1 MKIGYARVSTKDQ
14 DTAMQIDALQKAGCE
29 QIFDEQASGM
39 KTDRAELESC
49 LRTLRKDDVLIVWK
63 IDRLARSVQHLL
75 ALVKELDEKGVGF
88 VSLTDKI
95 DTTSAHG
102 RFFFT
107 VNAAF
112 VELEREI
119 ISERVKAGLAHA
131 KKNGRVGGRCPALD
145 KKQIKL
151 AKAMF
156 IGGAS
161 KSEIARN
168 FGVSRTT
175 VIKFLK
181 EEVVDS

>member
-14 DTAMQIDALQKAGCE
+14 DTAMQVEALRNAGCE
-29 QIFDEQASGM
+29 LVFEEQASGM
-39 KTDRAELESC
+39 KSDRVELENC
-49 LRTLRKDDVLIVWK
+49 LKALRKDDVLVVWK

-75 ALVKELDEKGVGF
+75 ALIKELDDKGVGF

-119 ISERVKAGLAHA
+119 IRERVLAGLAHA
-131 KKNGRVGGRCPALD
+131 KNNGRVGGRRPALD

-151 AKAMF
+151 ARAMF
-156 IGGAS
+156 TGGAS
-161 KSEIARN
+161 KSEIARQ
-168 FGVSRTT
+168 FKVSRTT

-181 EEVVDS
+181 EETVD